1 MNYMF
6 IFFALV
12 IPKRL
17 LKINDIFQNAKRDPA
32 RDLKWNICHITNSTV
47 YEYHNKTVKKNSFEK
62 LKLWHHTINTTL
74 ALDKFLINLPPLMH
88 IKARLGGWGA
98 RRRR

>member
-1 MNYMF
+1 MF

-32 RDLKWNICHITNSTV
+32 RDLKWNICYVTNSG
-47 YEYHNKTVKKNSFEK
+47 EYQFNSKT
-62 LKLWHHTINTTL
+62 
-74 ALDKFLINLPPLMH
+74 
-88 IKARLGGWGA
+88 
-98 RRRR
+98 